1 MRTLELKKVAKK
13 IKIVEVVELEIDIED
28 DRKLMPKRTIKEF
41 WTLDNQ
47 YIGRIDPLDNYL
59 AVEGA
64 IKESAS
70 CTFNSQEIK

>member
-41 WTLDNQ
+41 LTLDNK
-47 YIGRIDPLDNYL
+47 YIGKLDPLDDYL
-59 AVEGA
+59 AIEEA
-64 IKESAS
+64 IKEVA
-70 CTFNSQEIK
+70 